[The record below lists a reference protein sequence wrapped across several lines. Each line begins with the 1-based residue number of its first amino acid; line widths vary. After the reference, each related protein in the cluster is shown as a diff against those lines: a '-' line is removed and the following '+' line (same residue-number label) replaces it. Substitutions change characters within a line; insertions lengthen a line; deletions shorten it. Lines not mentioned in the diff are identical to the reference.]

1 MGKIYKITND
11 LNDKVYVGQ
20 TIQSLSKR
28 FNAHCS
34 NSNDKSSNMYIKRAI
49 LKYGRKHFTITLIEE
64 CEDSLLDER
73 EIYWISYFDSY
84 KSGYNLTEGGNSNRE
99 FLTTALEESIN
110 ILDFISFIIDNY
122 PTAKEVA
129 DKFNICHSS
138 VYNLI
143 KRINNPQ
150 LKLNP
155 YNPRKAKT
163 IEDINK
169 EELLKLYN
177 EGWSILDLVKK
188 YKVRK
193 NKISDY
199 LKSQNIKPRRGLKG
213 YTHRI

>member
-49 LKYGRKHFTITLIEE
+49 LKYGREHFTITLIEE
-64 CEDSLLDER
+64 CENSLLDER

-84 KSGYNLTEGGNSNRE
+84 KSGYNLTKGGNSNRE

-110 ILDFISFIIDNY
+110 ILDFISFIIDNH

-143 KRINNPQ
+143 KRINNP
-150 LKLNP
+150 
-155 YNPRKAKT
+155 
-163 IEDINK
+163 
-169 EELLKLYN
+169 
-177 EGWSILDLVKK
+177 
-188 YKVRK
+188 
-193 NKISDY
+193 
-199 LKSQNIKPRRGLKG
+199 
-213 YTHRI
+213 

>member
-20 TIQSLSKR
+20 TTQSLSKR

-34 NSNDKSSNMYIKRAI
+34 NSNDKSSNMYIKRVI
-49 LKYGRKHFTITLIEE
+49 LKYGREHFTITLIEE
-64 CEDSLLDER
+64 CENSLLDER